1 MAESQPAGHAYTG
14 WLERRGWTPI
24 TATFTAVFPGTD
36 SFLPASSCE
45 LATRSI
51 PIPYDENYR
60 RILNEPHNSPPPDCL
75 HGHLPGPFLL
85 FWVTRFCFFLVC
97 LIFSFLFSAL
107 DWPANLVS
115 VWAHLNYTVSY
126 RIRHQRPETK
136 LLLSER
142 AISDDRRSSFSHP
155 TGNCGVDNGREIL
168 HDSQR
173 LRETDSRAVH
183 AHRHTNNFN

>member
-1 MAESQPAGHAYTG
+1 MRTPADWRGVDGRPSLPPSPQYFLGQILSSQ
-14 WLERRGWTPI
+14 RRVANSRLARFPYRTTRTTDAFWTNHI
-24 TATFTAVFPGTD
+24 TP
-36 SFLPASSCE
+36 
-45 LATRSI
+45 
-51 PIPYDENYR
+51 
-60 RILNEPHNSPPPDCL
+60 PPPDCL